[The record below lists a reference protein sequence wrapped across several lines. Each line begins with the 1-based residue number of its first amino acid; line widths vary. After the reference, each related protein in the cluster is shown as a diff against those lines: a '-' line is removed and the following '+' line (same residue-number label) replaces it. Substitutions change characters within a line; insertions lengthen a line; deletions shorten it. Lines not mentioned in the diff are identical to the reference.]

1 MKKRDRNMAVGA
13 LIAAGAGYLAGILT
27 APKKGSETRK
37 DIIDAGIKTKAEAE
51 KTFKKINT
59 ELSDILK
66 QAEDFARKSK
76 DSTKSGINDSIAR
89 AQKAKDQVRVVLSAL
104 HEGDADDKD
113 LRKAIDE
120 SAKALEHLK
129 KYLAKE

>member
-1 MKKRDRNMAVGA
+1 MAVGA